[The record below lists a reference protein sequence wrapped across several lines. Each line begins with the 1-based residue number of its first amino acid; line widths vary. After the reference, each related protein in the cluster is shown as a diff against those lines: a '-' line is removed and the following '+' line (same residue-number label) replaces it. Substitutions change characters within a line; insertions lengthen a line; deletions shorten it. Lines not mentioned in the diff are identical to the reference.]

1 VQPASKLLYWL
12 IALPIGLI
20 LIVFSVSNRDGVVV
34 SFSPLPY
41 EMSIPLFLLVFI
53 VFVVGILVGGLLGW
67 MGGHGARRRAR
78 ERRHRISE
86 LETQLRQAEERQK
99 TASQATTTQAA
110 ELPAPAVGKDESNL
124 NRLPAA

>member
-20 LIVFSVSNRDGVVV
+20 VIVFSVSNRDGVLV

-53 VFVVGILVGGLLGW
+53 VFVVGVLVGGLLGW

-78 ERRHRISE
+78 ERKHRIAE
-86 LETQLRQAEERQK
+86 LETALRQAEQK
-99 TASQATTTQAA
+99 RD
-110 ELPAPAVGKDESNL
+110 PAPAAPALAAPAAANPDDKNL

>member
-41 EMSIPLFLLVFI
+41 EMSIPLFLLVFV
-53 VFVVGILVGGLLGW
+53 VFALGVLVGGLLGW

-78 ERRHRISE
+78 ERKHRIAE
-86 LETQLRQAEERQK
+86 LENALRQTEQK
-99 TASQATTTQAA
+99 QA
-110 ELPAPAVGKDESNL
+110 PAPAAPALAAPSAAGPDDRNL

>member
-41 EMSIPLFLLVFI
+41 EMSIPLFLLVFA
-53 VFVVGILVGGLLGW
+53 VFVVGVLVGGLLGW

-78 ERRHRISE
+78 ERKHRIAE
-86 LETQLRQAEERQK
+86 LETALRQAEQK
-99 TASQATTTQAA
+99 QTTAATVTA
-110 ELPAPAVGKDESNL
+110 PAPAADPDDKNL

>member
-41 EMSIPLFLLVFI
+41 EMSIPLFLLVFVI
-53 VFVVGILVGGLLGW
+53 FVVGVLVGGLLGW
-67 MGGHGARRRAR
+67 MGGHGARRRSR
-78 ERRHRISE
+78 ERRRRIME
-86 LETQLRQAEERQK
+86 LEAALGEAEARQK
-99 TASQATTTQAA
+99 A
-110 ELPAPAVGKDESNL
+110 PAPALVSPQAAQAADPDDKNI

>member
-20 LIVFSVSNRDGVVV
+20 LIVFSVSNRGGVAV
-34 SFSPLPY
+34 SFSPLPF
-41 EMSIPLFLLVFI
+41 EMSIPVFLLVFA
-53 VFVVGILVGGLLGW
+53 VFVVGVLVGGLLGW

-78 ERRHRISE
+78 ERKRRIAE
-86 LETQLRQAEERQK
+86 LESTLRQAEDSLKRQ
-99 TASQATTTQAA
+99 
-110 ELPAPAVGKDESNL
+110 PAPPVLAAPDTGRDENNI

>member
-20 LIVFSVSNRDGVVV
+20 LIVFSVSNRGGVVV
-34 SFSPLPY
+34 SFSPLPF
-41 EMSIPLFLLVFI
+41 EMSIPVFLLVFA
-53 VFVVGILVGGLLGW
+53 VFVVGVLVGGLLGW

-78 ERRHRISE
+78 ERKRRIAE
-86 LETQLRQAEERQK
+86 LESTLRQAEDNLKRQ
-99 TASQATTTQAA
+99 
-110 ELPAPAVGKDESNL
+110 PAPPVLAAPDVGRDENNI

>member
-20 LIVFSVSNRDGVVV
+20 LIVFSVSNRGGVVV
-34 SFSPLPY
+34 SFSPLPF
-41 EMSIPLFLLVFI
+41 EMSIPLFLLVFA
-53 VFVVGILVGGLLGW
+53 VFVVGVLVGGLLGW

-78 ERRHRISE
+78 ERKHRIAE
-86 LETQLRQAEERQK
+86 LERTLRQAEDDLKQQP
-99 TASQATTTQAA
+99 A
-110 ELPAPAVGKDESNL
+110 APALAAPDAGRDENNI

>member
-41 EMSIPLFLLVFI
+41 EMSIPLFLLVFV
-53 VFVVGILVGGLLGW
+53 VFALGVLVGGLLGW

-78 ERRHRISE
+78 ERKQRIAE
-86 LETQLRQAEERQK
+86 LENALRQTEQK
-99 TASQATTTQAA
+99 
-110 ELPAPAVGKDESNL
+110 PAPVPAAPTLAAPSAASPDDRNL